1 MTTTARVWCT
11 ATAVVFLLLTV
22 PPIFA
27 GLATMFQHGDM
38 VKFHLPQIN
47 YLIQHPLQFLDYE
60 ATSATTPGHHFLFA
74 WVSILFGYESVGEE
88 TIVLRLLNVAIG
100 LGLVVVAW
108 MTFYRLK
115 KDALLA
121 TALALPLVGSNYVL
135 TASIWINTDNGAML
149 FFALTLFSMLFYAE
163 RVYLTAIFVLLMV
176 MWRQIYLPVVGAV
189 ALPALLPGGDTKR
202 KFVRAALAVLPTIL
216 VVGVYAS
223 AWGGLTPGTT
233 QLYNKFTL
241 NLSVPLHALALTGLF
256 AVPYAVLLWP
266 TLKAL
271 DDLGRKISG
280 GVGVVVGLGAWLVA
294 ASTHDNDAGRWG
306 SLIWLLAKK
315 SPGVG
320 DKTFV
325 VLVLAILG
333 AGVLAAMGWRAL
345 RERYYPVELMM
356 LLAYFAGYSAQIFAW
371 QRYIEPAIFLVL
383 GVHCARSEAKAPRW
397 ALLGP
402 VGLAAVFGLMSEL
415 RIWGA
420 LGQLF
425 G

>member
-1 MTTTARVWCT
+1 MKTNARLWCT

-47 YLIQHPLQFLDYE
+47 YHIQHPFQFIDYE

-74 WVSILFGYESVGEE
+74 WVSILFGYDAVGED
-88 TIVLRLLNVAIG
+88 TIVLRLLNVLMGMG
-100 LGLVVVAW
+100 LIVVAW
-108 MTFYRLK
+108 ITFYRLK
-115 KDALLA
+115 EDALVA

-163 RVYLTAIFVLLMV
+163 RVYLSAIFVLLMV
-176 MWRQIYLPVVGAV
+176 MWRQIYLPVVGAL
-189 ALPALLPGGDTKR
+189 AFPALLPGDR
-202 KFVRAALAVLPTIL
+202 KKTAVRAVATVLPTIL
-216 VVGVYAS
+216 VIGIYAK

-256 AVPYAVLLWP
+256 AIPYALLLKP
-266 TLKAL
+266 TWTDL
-271 DDLGRKISG
+271 DARGRKIVG
-280 GVGVVVGLGAWLVA
+280 GVGGAIGLVSWLIA
-294 ASTHDNDAGRWG
+294 ASTYDNDGGRWG
-306 SLIWLLAKK
+306 SLIWVIAKK

-320 DKTFV
+320 DKTFA
-325 VLVLAILG
+325 VLVLAVLG
-333 AGVLAAMGWRAL
+333 AVVLTAMGWRAIV
-345 RERYYPVELMM
+345 ERYYPIELMM
-356 LLAYFAGYSAQIFAW
+356 LLAYFAGYSAQVFAW

-383 GVHCARSEAKAPRW
+383 GVYCARSMKEAPRW
-397 ALLGP
+397 AALGP
-402 VGLAAVFGLMSEL
+402 AGMGVVFAVLSEL
-415 RIWGA
+415 RIWGS
-420 LGQLF
+420 LGRMF